1 MAASSFPRSVDAAN
15 ARVRLHALGAGAFAH
30 VNGTLE
36 AHLLGTER
44 LLRGFRND
52 EAVCLA
58 GLYHAVYGTDGITGT
73 LLAPADEE
81 RRSIAALIGDE
92 AESLAWLYGACDRE
106 RFHPRIGTPS
116 QHLFADRFSNA
127 NYWIDD
133 VQLCA
138 FCEITV
144 ANEVELAHA
153 NSRFAARHARRLAEL
168 FARMRPLVSEAA
180 YAMAREIFGEPVER
194 GT

>member
-1 MAASSFPRSVDAAN
+1 MAASSSTRSIDAAA

-44 LLRGFRND
+44 LLRGFGND

-73 LLAPADEE
+73 LLAPVDAE

-92 AESLAWLYGACDRE
+92 AESLAYLYGACDRE
-106 RFHPRIGTPS
+106 RFHPRIGSPS
-116 QHLFADRFSNA
+116 QQLFADRFSNA
-127 NYWIDD
+127 NYRIDEAW
-133 VQLCA
+133 LHA
-138 FCEITV
+138 FCEITI
-144 ANEVELAHA
+144 ANEIELARA
-153 NSRFAARHARRLAEL
+153 NSRFTARHARELAEL
-168 FARMRPLVSEAA
+168 FARMRPLVTEAA
-180 YAMAREIFGEPVER
+180 YAMAREVFGQPIEQ